1 MTAPSWLRDTPLAH
15 RGLHGPGRPEN
26 SLAAFAAAVESG
38 VGVELDV
45 RRTADGVPVVF
56 HDQTFERLIGV
67 AGTIETSTLAQLAG
81 MRLAGSDEGVPTL
94 ADALGVLPRVPVM
107 VEIKSVDRRAGLLE
121 PQVAALVDAHPG
133 PVCVAGFNPA
143 SIRWFTVRAPQI
155 VRVQTAGPL
164 RDVTMPRVMKWSLR
178 TLRFVAWTRPD
189 AVSYDLAGIDHAVVQ
204 AFRAGGGTVITW
216 TVRTR
221 TDLACA
227 REFADNVI
235 FEDLPPSTVLEAAR
249 NRPS

>member
-15 RGLHGPGRPEN
+15 RGLHGPDRPEN
-26 SLAAFAAAVESG
+26 SLAAFAAAAEAG
-38 VGVELDV
+38 IGVELDV

-56 HDQTFERLIGV
+56 HDQALERMIGSP
-67 AGTIETSTLAQLAG
+67 GTIETSTLARVAA
-81 MRLAGSDEGVPTL
+81 MRLAGSGEGVPTL
-94 ADALGVLPRVPVM
+94 VDALGVLGTVPVM
-107 VEIKSVDRRAGLLE
+107 IEIKSVDRRAGLLE
-121 PQVAALVDAHPG
+121 PEVAAIVDAHPG

-143 SIRWFTVRAPQI
+143 SIRWFTVHAPRI

-164 RDVTMPRVMKWSLR
+164 REVTMPRVMKWSLR

-189 AVSYDLAGIDHAVVQ
+189 AVSYDLTGVDHAVVQ

-216 TVRTR
+216 TVRSQA
-221 TDLACA
+221 DLDRA

-235 FEDLPPSTVLEAAR
+235 FEDLPPAMVLGDG
-249 NRPS
+249 